1 MLAKANLVSNN
12 ILLHVYEG
20 WHLTL
25 CTLSGINRVQ
35 QHVPHDSG
43 LL

>member
-1 MLAKANLVSNN
+1 MLAKANLERNN
-12 ILLHVYEG
+12 IFLHVYEG

-25 CTLSGINRVQ
+25 FTLSGINRVQ
-35 QHVPHDSG
+35 QHVPHESC